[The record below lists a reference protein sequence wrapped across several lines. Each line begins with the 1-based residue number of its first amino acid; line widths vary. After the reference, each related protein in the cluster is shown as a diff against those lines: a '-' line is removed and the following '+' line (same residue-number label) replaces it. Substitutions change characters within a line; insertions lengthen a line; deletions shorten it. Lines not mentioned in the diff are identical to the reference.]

1 MIARR
6 YKIMFDYLMGLY
18 FIVTAM
24 IVGTMAYMDGL
35 GFFVLASV
43 VVAVS
48 GLVLIIDSQMS
59 KN

>member
-1 MIARR
+1 
-6 YKIMFDYLMGLY
+6 MFDYLMGLY

-35 GFFVLASV
+35 GFFVLASA

-48 GLVLIIDSQMS
+48 GLVLIINSQLS
-59 KN
+59 KK